1 MCSRYHDGMLKAKSD
16 DPETVTLIEGA
27 ATGMVATVDQM
38 GPDALEDWEV
48 DELLDWTT
56 SLNFDEYVMAGEIS
70 SQNNIV

>member
-1 MCSRYHDGMLKAKSD
+1 MFSRYHDGMLKAKSD

-56 SLNFDEYVMAGEIS
+56 SLNFDEYVMTGEIS